1 MASENGSKINRL
13 LRIWPHGAV
22 AVLRWL
28 QQQGLYQ
35 QLVHAYEKSA
45 WIRRIGQGAYV
56 RVGDT
61 IHWTGGLYAM
71 QAQMG
76 LPVHVGGK
84 TALEMQGYAHYL
96 PLGKGVVVALFG
108 TPGTRLPAWFRQYDW
123 GVELR
128 YITTRLFDNAMDAG
142 LTQKDLGA
150 YAVTIST
157 PERAIMEVMYSL
169 PRYASFEEVAL
180 LMEGLTTLRHRMLQV
195 LLEQCRSV
203 KVKRL
208 FMYLAEDCNHAW
220 VKKLD
225 VSKVDFGKGKRMIVK
240 GGRFNPKYNIT
251 VPIPEPA

>member
-28 QQQGLYQ
+28 QQQGIYQ

-96 PLGKGVVVALFG
+96 PLGKGAVVALFG
-108 TPGTRLPAWFRQYDW
+108 TPGTRLPAWFQQYDW
-123 GVELR
+123 SVELR
-128 YITTRLFDNAMDAG
+128 YITTKLFDDAMG
-142 LTQKDLGA
+142 TCLTQKDLGS

-157 PERAIMEVMYSL
+157 PERAIMEVMYGI
-169 PRYASFEEVAL
+169 PRDTSFEEVAL
-180 LMEGLTTLRHRMLQV
+180 LMEGLTTLRPRMLQA

-208 FMYLAEDCNHAW
+208 CMYLAEDCNHAW

-225 VSKVDFGKGKRMIVK
+225 VSKVDLGKGKRMIVK
-240 GGRFNPKYNIT
+240 GGRFNSKYNIT
-251 VPIPEPA
+251 VPIAEPA